1 MRNNGF
7 MLNAFALAPAQID
20 KLNALELS
28 ALVHQLIERVSK
40 QDLHITNLDQTVAD
54 QSNQIKARDLE
65 IKARDLEIERIT
77 FELKLLRRQRFA
89 AKSEAMSPMQRDLF
103 EETFAADEADL
114 QAQLAALK
122 ALAPSTKKPNQP
134 KAASCRTPPRT

>member
-1 MRNNGF
+1 MRNNGY

-54 QSNQIKARDLE
+54 QSKQIKARDLYPS
-65 IKARDLEIERIT
+65 
-77 FELKLLRRQRFA
+77 ELKNRCRLNFL
-89 AKSEAMSPMQRDLF
+89 S
-103 EETFAADEADL
+103 L
-114 QAQLAALK
+114 QL
-122 ALAPSTKKPNQP
+122 
-134 KAASCRTPPRT
+134 PR